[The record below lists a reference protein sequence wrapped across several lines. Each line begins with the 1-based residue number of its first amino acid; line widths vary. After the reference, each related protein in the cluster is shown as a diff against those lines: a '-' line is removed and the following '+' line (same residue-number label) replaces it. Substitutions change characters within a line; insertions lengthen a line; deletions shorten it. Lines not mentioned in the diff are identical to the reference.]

1 MPLARLALLLPLLA
15 ALLAAGAT
23 PAHARPVTL
32 GIGEQQPGMFSD
44 PYWAQLGIP
53 HARFLTQWD
62 ALRHKR
68 ERGLL
73 DAWVEAARAA
83 GAQMTIAFTHSH
95 RARRDPREFPTRAQF
110 RAAFAA
116 FRARY
121 PDVRD
126 WIVWN
131 EANHPSSLSAHRP
144 RKVAMLFD
152 VASHACQGCRIVG
165 ADVLDI
171 SGMEAWIR
179 RFTLAA
185 RTRPR
190 YWGLHN
196 YVDAQ
201 HGGSAGTR
209 RFLAVTRGK
218 VWFTETGG
226 WILRRKYQR
235 GRLLSELRSSPRH
248 QAQAT
253 RHALGLAC
261 MSRRVQRVY
270 IYNWQAPQFPTTWD
284 SGLIGPRGTPRPAY
298 DLLLR
303 KVRNAGAPVARC
315 RRGRLLP

>member
-1 MPLARLALLLPLLA
+1 MSLRRLALLLPLLA
-15 ALLAAGAT
+15 LLTTAA
-23 PAHARPVTL
+23 PAQARRVAL
-32 GIGEQQPGMFSD
+32 GIGEQQPGMFTD
-44 PYWAQLGIP
+44 PYWTELGIP

-62 ALRHKR
+62 ALKHKR
-68 ERGLL
+68 ERALL
-73 DAWVEAARAA
+73 DAWVEAGRAA
-83 GAQMTIAFTHSH
+83 GARMTISFTHSH
-95 RARRDPREFPTRAQF
+95 RARRDPREFPTREQF
-110 RAAFAA
+110 REAFAA

-152 VASHACQGCRIVG
+152 VASHACPRCRIVG

-171 SGMEAWIR
+171 SGMEQWIYK
-179 RFTLAA
+179 FTSAVHV
-185 RTRPR
+185 RPR

-209 RFLAVTRGK
+209 RLLAVTRGK

-226 WILRRKYQR
+226 WILRRKYQK
-235 GRLLSELRSSPRH
+235 GRVLSELRSSPRH
-248 QAQAT
+248 QKQAT
-253 RHALGLAC
+253 RHALQLAC
-261 MSRRVQRVY
+261 ITRRVQRVY
-270 IYNWQAPQFPTTWD
+270 LYNWQAPFVPTTWD

-298 DLLLR
+298 DFLLR
-303 KVRNAGAPVARC
+303 KVRAAGAPVIRC
-315 RRGRLLP
+315 RGGRLL